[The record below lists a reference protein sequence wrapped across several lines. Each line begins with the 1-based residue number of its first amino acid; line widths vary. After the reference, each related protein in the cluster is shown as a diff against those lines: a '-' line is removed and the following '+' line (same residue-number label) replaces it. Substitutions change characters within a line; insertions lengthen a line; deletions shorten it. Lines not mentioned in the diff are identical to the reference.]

1 MLRRASASVEDLA
14 AAEPSSLAASP
25 QRIAEKVWW
34 GGFTGP
40 GLGRN
45 ARASA
50 SAFLRESACVEMI
63 H

>member
-1 MLRRASASVEDLA
+1 VEDLA
-14 AAEPSSLAASP
+14 AAEPSSLAASS